1 MNRFFALI
9 SFLFICNLG
18 ISQNNNA
25 LQFDKTT
32 YEFGDIKES
41 IGKVTAVFKFKN
53 ISKKPVII
61 NNVYAACG
69 CTTTKYTK
77 DSVMPGKSG
86 LIEAVYTTTNRP
98 GSFDKYVIVYTN
110 DTANKGIYLY
120 LKGYVF
126 KGEKII
132 EEKYPQQIGNLKFK
146 VNHIAYNKMSN
157 TEIKTDTL
165 WMYNSSKKKMN
176 IEFTQLPEWIK
187 VKPNKLTL
195 KSTFDDYFLITYDAS
210 KRKDWGLNFDRIILK
225 TTDDSLSEKL
235 IYVSSQIEEDFTK
248 LSTEQLE
255 KAPIASFAVKD
266 YDFGDVKEGT
276 NVFYRF
282 ELINTGKS
290 DLMIR
295 KITSSCGCTT
305 SNIDKTLLKPD
316 ENCFVSA
323 SFNTGGRS
331 GEQQKTITIVTN
343 DPKNPTII
351 LSLIGKI
358 TN

>member
-1 MNRFFALI
+1 MNRFLALI
-9 SFLFICNLG
+9 GLLFFFNIG
-18 ISQNNNA
+18 KSQTYNA
-25 LQFDKTT
+25 LQFDKNVHH
-32 YEFGDIKES
+32 FGDIKES
-41 IGKVTAVFKFKN
+41 LGNVNAVFKFIN
-53 ISKKPVII
+53 HSKQPVLIT
-61 NNVYAACG
+61 NVYAACG

-86 LIEAVYTTTNRP
+86 FVEAVYTTTNRP
-98 GSFDKYVIVYTN
+98 GTFDKYVIVYTN
-110 DTANKGIYLY
+110 DTANKGVYLY

-132 EEKYPQQIGNLKFK
+132 EEKYPQEIGNLKFR

-157 TEIKTDTL
+157 TDIKTDTL
-165 WMYNSSKKKMN
+165 WMYNSSKKKMKV
-176 IEFTQLPEWIK
+176 EFTQLPEWISVQPK
-187 VKPNKLTL
+187 KIVL

-210 KRKDWGLNFDRIILK
+210 KRKDWGLNFDRINLQ
-225 TTDDSLSEKL
+225 TTDDSLSEKP
-235 IYVSSQIEEDFTK
+235 IYVSAQIEEDFSK
-248 LSTEQLE
+248 LSSEQQAN
-255 KAPIASFAVKD
+255 APIASFAVKD

-290 DLMIR
+290 DLVIR

-305 SNIDKTLLKPD
+305 SNIDKTLLKPN